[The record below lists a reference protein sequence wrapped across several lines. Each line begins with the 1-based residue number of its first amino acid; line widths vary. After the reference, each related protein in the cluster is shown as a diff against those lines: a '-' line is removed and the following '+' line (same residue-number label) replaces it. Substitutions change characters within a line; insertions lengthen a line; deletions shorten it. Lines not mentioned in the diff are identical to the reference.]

1 MSRLGSFPQ
10 SFEPYA
16 ERVPIL
22 DGGVTWCEDQPSYL
36 IPAEGIVWASW
47 GVDRGRTYNLL
58 LEPGMVYPIPAGRQ
72 LTLRG
77 YNEKPR
83 EVMLTCE
90 HRLYELAEQSALMM
104 DFSAGIL
111 TAEEMLMREYE
122 LSIMSDAQP
131 HLAHLLLRLN
141 TQAVNNVVHIKHM
154 TLAALMHM
162 GRESV
167 SVVLGK
173 LRGAGYIHTAYRR
186 IQLRDVYG
194 LRMLVG

>member
-22 DGGVTWCEDQPSYL
+22 DGGVAWCADQPSYL

-47 GVDRGRTYNLL
+47 DVSRGRTYNLL
-58 LEPGMVYPIPAGRQ
+58 LEPGMVYPVPAGREV
-72 LTLRG
+72 TLRG

-90 HRLYELAEQSALMM
+90 RRLYEVAGNTELMM
-104 DFSAGIL
+104 QFSAGIV

-141 TQAVNNVVHIKHM
+141 TQAINNVVHIKHT

-167 SVVLGK
+167 SAVLGK
-173 LRGAGYIHTAYRR
+173 LRGAGYIRTAYRR

-194 LRMLVG
+194 LQMLVG